1 MGVVL
6 NDILEFGEEKKIME
20 KIMEKKIG
28 LKAMIEQQNKKKWGF
43 EQTVDQELIEE

>member
-1 MGVVL
+1 MVDQNL
-6 NDILEFGEEKKIME
+6 ADKK

-43 EQTVDQELIEE
+43 EQTVDQELIEECKKKDGD

>member
-6 NDILEFGEEKKIME
+6 NDILEFGGEK

-28 LKAMIEQQNKKKWGF
+28 LKAMKE
-43 EQTVDQELIEE
+43 